1 MYRRMCSLICLIV
14 SGNAMAGQCEDNFTK
29 SGNPFKG
36 TNYSSSVTVPDLS
49 TKDGMGQMRSIM
61 ISEKMDVITQDFETG
76 TMLVEERSAG
86 MKRPIPTII
95 SVSSDGP
102 NAKIEMTIKTEKGM
116 LAKSEQ
122 MKPYVCK
129 LLAQLKGGKAGRLS
143 GAKGSK
149 TQNNADTTSRDVFIF
164 SREIANEARKNV
176 VAVNARHKGR
186 SYSLKGRIDY
196 IQEDGEFY
204 NVSFDIPEMHELQ
217 LRPLPNEA
225 QFRVGVACLFKPNQ
239 LAWVLTM
246 REGQSVKFTGNFLRY
261 DDFKKMAWLENC
273 KQMNK

>member
-1 MYRRMCSLICLIV
+1 MRKIVLFLIYLASSSPV
-14 SGNAMAGQCEDNFTK
+14 LAGQCEDNFTK

-36 TNYSSSVTVPDLS
+36 TNFSSSVAVASLS
-49 TKDGMGQMRSIM
+49 IKDGMGQMRSIM
-61 ISEKMDVITQDFETG
+61 ISEKMDVITEDFETG

-95 SVSSDGP
+95 TVSANGLG
-102 NAKIEMTIKTEKGM
+102 ARIEMTIKTEKGM
-116 LAKSEQ
+116 LAKADQ

-129 LLAQLKGGKAGRLS
+129 LLAQVKGGKEGKLA

-149 TQNNADTTSRDVFIF
+149 AQNNTDTTNRDVFMF
-164 SREIANEARKNV
+164 SREIANEARKNA

-204 NVSFDIPEMHELQ
+204 NVSFDIPEMHEMQ

-246 REGQSVKFTGNFLRY
+246 REGQSVNFTGTFHRY

-273 KQMNK
+273 KQVNK